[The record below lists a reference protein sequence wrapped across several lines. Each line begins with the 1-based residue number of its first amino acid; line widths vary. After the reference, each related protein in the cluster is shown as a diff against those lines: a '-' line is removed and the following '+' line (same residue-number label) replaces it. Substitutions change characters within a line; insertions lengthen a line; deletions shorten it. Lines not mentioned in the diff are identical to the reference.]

1 MNRVLITRLPQQA
14 EEFTRLLKD
23 QGCEVETIPF
33 IETIDIPLETIP
45 QTDWVFFNSPRS
57 VQHFFQNLK
66 KPFFAKYAALSNGTA
81 KAIHDHNQKVSFTG
95 GDDSQQTVEQFSGML
110 TENETVLIPR
120 SDRSVRR
127 LQRVLGSDRYVEL
140 IAYKTRLLN
149 KKPDADFDVVVFTS
163 PSNVKGYFESGNE
176 LKKSKA
182 VAIGNTTA
190 EELKAFEIT
199 PLIADGYTQKQLVM
213 AVLKAIQES

>member
-23 QGCEVETIPF
+23 KGCEVETIPF

-95 GDDSQQTVEQFSGML
+95 GGDSQQTVEQFAGML

-149 KKPDADFDVVVFTS
+149 KKLDADFEVVVFTS
-163 PSNVKGYFESGNE
+163 PSNVIGFLDSGNSLE
-176 LKKSKA
+176 KA
-182 VAIGNTTA
+182 KVVAIGDTTA
-190 EELKAFEIT
+190 RELEEHNISPIT
-199 PLIADGYTQKQLVM
+199 ADGYTQKHLVM
-213 AVLKAIQES
+213 ATMKALGEN